1 MADNEFKFCK
11 NCGKKIK
18 ISDKFCSGCGKKCD
32 FDEKDLKCFVCGA
45 NLKPEAKFCRICG
58 KKVQEIVQE
67 VVEETV
73 EESFEYE
80 KNPKKKSKKKKQ
92 TIKPISLIAGILIIT
107 LSFSIYYNREKI
119 FFNNPINGNGTVR
132 QSASVSGSKA
142 IDITPI
148 KGLRITAE
156 ENAMDKDRS
165 FKVKKLEDASIYKY
179 ITGLKQGEF
188 PILGFDIDAGMTE
201 ENIFPGSVNIRFNLR
216 DFGVPENLWSSLAI
230 LRIEDNGD
238 RTNLVT
244 SISGNELICSTR
256 QNCAFVIT
264 VTSLLVG
271 VPLSCKIIN
280 DSTNKFNYLGDSCID
295 DKYLQYHIYWAA
307 TMPSGNQ
314 AEVDRVN
321 GEIKKIYAKYGLV
334 DISKQIEKQTY
345 PNAYEY
351 AARFSK
357 MFEDAEY
364 KKLDE
369 LKNSIEWKKDNLW
382 PERVVLAV
390 ESLEKADEYLREVR
404 TFKEPGYVMDILCL
418 NTWPGSFGDSALA
431 LEAGNP
437 FQNAFIYVNLS
448 DNMFREYMSY
458 VLPKTGKTY
467 TPKKS
472 IDDLKDGMNITMVHE
487 LFHAFQDEYL
497 TVRRN
502 KYLWFMEAA
511 AVTLEYEA
519 NKYYVEKE
527 WNKKSDILTDRDAW
541 ETFRNQLNDKSNNDK
556 ILINHGYTASS
567 LFEYLRDN
575 QSFNKSDKKYFVENL
590 MESFSGFMSD
600 TISAIY
606 DSCNASEEELGS
618 QFNQFSTNKAE
629 EMYKNVAAKVA
640 KGGDNTLLQGIIN
653 PLDEAHPLYN
663 WRLEDFKPLS
673 AEFRILSTESMS
685 TDALK
690 NSYVYIIN
698 GKNDSF
704 KKFNV
709 HHNIRTTTAQS
720 GVKWAAVKDEVK
732 GYKADTI
739 KSLPIQRVDINTSNV
754 NKNMSSE
761 TFIPS
766 DMTFKVL
773 LMLQPEEVKAS
784 IKDNIL
790 NVEIKRSK
798 LKDILSKDPV
808 PVSVSY
814 TLYIKIPGLDKPY
827 ILNMKDDKQIA
838 NIDISENKDIGKS
851 IKKAAESG
859 VKKIDITYRENV
871 TFPDRSQAIP
881 GPESKNTEVQLAGE
895 QGNSDWIG
903 TWKHTEKE
911 TRFGKN
917 AMEYFEVTS
926 VTKYIITP
934 YNKDGYKYKVEYL
947 YVVEKT
953 NERSSS
959 IYFANESE
967 DDKNT
972 LVIYSDNQFN
982 GSYYNRSTLTKKD
995 KNTIYSSGDD
1005 YTRMLR

>member
-18 ISDKFCSGCGKKCD
+18 SSAKFCSGCGMECS
-32 FDEKDLKCFVCGA
+32 DEKLLK
-45 NLKPEAKFCRICG
+45 LIP
-58 KKVQEIVQE
+58 
-67 VVEETV
+67 
-73 EESFEYE
+73 
-80 KNPKKKSKKKKQ
+80 
-92 TIKPISLIAGILIIT
+92 LIAGLLIIT
-107 LSFSIYYNREKI
+107 LSFGIYYNRDKI
-119 FFNNPINGNGTVR
+119 FSNNLGNGKKTEKL
-132 QSASVSGSKA
+132 SGSKA
-142 IDITPI
+142 IDIKPI

-165 FKVKKLEDASIYKY
+165 FKVTKLLDESVYGHIK
-179 ITGLKQGEF
+179 GLEQRQI
-188 PILGFDIDAGMTE
+188 PILGFDIDAGMNE
-201 ENIFPGSVNIRFNLR
+201 EDIFPGSIKVRFNLK
-216 DFGVPENLWSSLAI
+216 DLGVPENLWSSLAV

-244 SISGNELICSTR
+244 SISGDELICSTR

-295 DKYLQYHIYWAA
+295 DKYLQYHIYWPT
-307 TMPSGNQ
+307 TMPSRNQ
-314 AEVDRVN
+314 AEIDRVN
-321 GEIKKIYAKYGLV
+321 GEIKKVYAKYGLA

-351 AARFSK
+351 AAKFSK

-369 LKNSIEWKKDNLW
+369 LRNSTEWKKDNLW
-382 PERVVLAV
+382 PERLALAV
-390 ESLEKADEYLREVR
+390 ESLEKADKYLREVR
-404 TFKEPGYVMDILCL
+404 TFREPGYVMDILCL
-418 NTWPGSFGDSALA
+418 NTWTGSFGDSALA

-458 VLPKTGKTY
+458 VLPNTGKTY

-472 IDDLKDGMNITMVHE
+472 MDDLKDGMNITMVHE

-519 NKYYVEKE
+519 NKYYVEKG

-541 ETFRNQLNDKSNNDK
+541 ETFRNQLDDKSSNDK

-590 MESFSGFMSD
+590 MASFSGFMSD

-606 DSCNASEEELGS
+606 DSCNASEEELGG
-618 QFNQFSTNKAE
+618 QFYQFSTNKAE
-629 EMYKNVAAKVA
+629 EMYKNVAVKAAKS
-640 KGGDNTLLQGIIN
+640 GNNTLLQGIIN
-653 PLDEAHPLYN
+653 PLDETHPLYN

-685 TDALK
+685 ADALK

-709 HHNIRTTTAQS
+709 YHNIRATTSAS
-720 GVKWAAVKDEVK
+720 GVKWGLTEDEVK

-739 KSLPIQRVDINTSNV
+739 KKLPIQRVDINTSTV
-754 NKNMSSE
+754 NKNMSRE

-784 IKDNIL
+784 IKDNVL

-798 LKDILSKDPV
+798 LKDILSKEPV

-814 TLYIKIPGLDKPY
+814 TLYVKIPGLDKPY

-871 TFPDRSQAIP
+871 TFPDRSKAIP

-895 QGNSDWIG
+895 QGDSDWIG
-903 TWKHTEKE
+903 TWTHTKKE
-911 TRFGKN
+911 TRAGQY
-917 AMEYFEVTS
+917 AMEYIEVTS

-934 YNKDGYKYKVEYL
+934 YNKDGYKYKIQYS
-947 YVVEKT
+947 YVVKET
-953 NERSSS
+953 NETSSS
-959 IYFANESE
+959 IDFANESE
-967 DDKNT
+967 NDKNT
-972 LVIYSDNQFN
+972 LMIYYRNNLN
-982 GSYYNRSTLTKKD
+982 GGYYIRSFTKKD
-995 KNTIYSSGDD
+995 KNTIYISGDD
-1005 YTRMLR
+1005 YTRE